1 MDKVSAEKFLKNKI
15 KDNGEYLI
23 SKHIDISKKFK
34 SSYFKIDRS
43 KNELISFLYSLKSK
57 LSSLSPN
64 EVIFADEYE
73 NTTLNVFDIEGYS
86 FDDLKI
92 ITGNIVGSI
101 KFDGIDFNISSR
113 FGNKFL
119 QYMIASA
126 DGFLEYEDM
135 GGLDTNTSLGEW
147 ILVYLWK
154 IKLKKATALGMYK
167 SYENFSED
175 LRTIKGSIDF
185 SKIDKFKYKKKLTC
199 NYREHSYDNEINYTI
214 KLALNKAFKKY
225 KNLTNDVAYIKR
237 GFDEIRHPKSKKNEI
252 LNPYFLPYKEVY
264 TLSKKILKDE
274 FASFGKNDFNAL
286 LFDVSMLFEHHIR
299 KLFIKHGFIIDEK
312 NRIEFTIPK
321 GHGEAN
327 LFPDIIIRHDDK
339 TISIYDVKYKK
350 FKDGVER
357 EDRFQLASYVA
368 IYSQRYNVKECGFIY
383 PTKHN
388 QENYKQTLKICNKE
402 IPFNV
407 KFYKVAKSE
416 NDEFKKNQM
425 KLDEEFIKDFKDRK

>member
-1 MDKVSAEKFLKNKI
+1 MCENKIKAEDFFRDKI
-15 KDNGEYLI
+15 KDNSEYILNEC
-23 SKHIDISKKFK
+23 IDIKK
-34 SSYFKIDRS
+34 YFNGTRADNTTKQNI
-43 KNELISFLYSLKSK
+43 EEFLKKLHYK

-86 FDDLKI
+86 FDNLKI

-101 KFDGIDFNISSR
+101 KFDNIDFNISSR

-119 QYMIASA
+119 QYMIAGA

-147 ILVYLWK
+147 LLVYLWK

-167 SYENFSED
+167 SYENFTED

-185 SKIDKFKYKKKLTC
+185 SKIDKFKYKKKLRC

-225 KNLTNDVAYIKR
+225 KNLTNDIAYIKR
-237 GFDEIRHPKSKKNEI
+237 GFDEIRHPKSQKNEI

-264 TLSKKILKDE
+264 TLSRKILKDE

-312 NRIEFTIPK
+312 NRAQFKIPK
-321 GHGEAN
+321 GKGEAN
-327 LFPDIIIRHDDK
+327 LFPDIIIKHDDK

-357 EDRFQLASYVA
+357 EDRFQLVSYVA
-368 IYSQRYNVKECGFIY
+368 IYSQRYNVKDCGFIY
-383 PTKHN
+383 PTTHN
-388 QENYKQTLKICNKE
+388 QKNLKQTLKICNKE

-407 KFYKVAKSE
+407 KFYKVAKSD
-416 NDEFKKNQM
+416 NNEFKKNQM
-425 KLDEEFIKDFKDRK
+425 QIDEEFIKDFKD